1 MNLAISL
8 LAGLVIFPA
17 VFALGYQPD
26 QGPGLIFAILPAVF
40 AKLPLGVPLFVV
52 FMVLVLFATLTSAF
66 SMLENIVAVLAYKK
80 PHTRA
85 RYTWLIGSAIF
96 LCGIPSALAFGKLA
110 GVKLIGER
118 GIFDTL
124 DYLVTGWSMPL
135 GALLIALFTAWAWRK
150 NAVQQE
156 AMTGSTLPMWL
167 FNLWYFLVRYL
178 APLAIIVVFLHGI
191 GII

>member
-1 MNLAISL
+1 
-8 LAGLVIFPA
+8 
-17 VFALGYQPD
+17 
-26 QGPGLIFAILPAVF
+26 
-40 AKLPLGVPLFVV
+40 
-52 FMVLVLFATLTSAF
+52 MVLVLFATLTSAF

-135 GALLIALFTAWAWRK
+135 GALLIAVFTAWAWRK

-156 AMTGSTLPMWL
+156 AMTGSTLPVWL